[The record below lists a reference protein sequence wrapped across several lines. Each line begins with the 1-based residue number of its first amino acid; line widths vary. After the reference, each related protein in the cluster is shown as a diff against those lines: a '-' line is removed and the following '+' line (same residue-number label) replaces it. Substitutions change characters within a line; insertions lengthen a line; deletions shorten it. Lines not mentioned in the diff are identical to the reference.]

1 MPNDLSVWTMVLD
14 ASPIVQ
20 AVVFL
25 LLAASIASWA
35 IIFRKSRVISHSRR
49 QADKFETE
57 FWSGGDLATLYRSIE
72 TKGRAGTGLQSIF
85 ESGFGEFSRLRQL
98 GTPADQLLEGSR
110 RAMRVAQMREM
121 DRLERNLAMLATVG
135 STSPYVGL
143 FGTVWGIMSAFHN
156 LGNVQ
161 QATLAAVAPGIAEA
175 LVTTAIGLFA
185 AIPAVIAY
193 NRFADQVSRLELRF
207 DTFVE
212 EFSTILQ
219 RTGRRGRR
227 PEIHARTTASSQIDG
242 SDQRRALHRRD
253 AGAAHHF
260 HDHRTAAQGRYQSRF
275 AERGRTPDR
284 PRIFAEARA
293 LDRDHRCAWTPLRQ
307 LRAEPRQTR
316 DGSDGERSYRGTPAP
331 RSANPRA

>member
-1 MPNDLSVWTMVLD
+1 MPNDLSVWSMVLD

-20 AVVFL
+20 AVVALL
-25 LLAASIASWA
+25 LLASVTSWA
-35 IIFRKSRVISHSRR
+35 IIFRKSRVISHCRR
-49 QADKFETE
+49 TADQFESQ
-57 FWSGGDLATLYRSIE
+57 FWSGGDLAALYRNIE

-98 GTPADQLLEGSR
+98 GTPSDQLLEGAR

-121 DRLERNLAMLATVG
+121 DRLERNLATLATVG

-143 FGTVWGIMSAFHN
+143 FGTVWGIMTAFHN

-175 LVTTAIGLFA
+175 LITTAIGLFA

-219 RTGRRGRR
+219 R
-227 PEIHARTTASSQIDG
+227 HG
-242 SDQRRALHRRD
+242 S
-253 AGAAHHF
+253 
-260 HDHRTAAQGRYQSRF
+260 
-275 AERGRTPDR
+275 
-284 PRIFAEARA
+284 ARA
-293 LDRDHRCAWTPLRQ
+293 HLA
-307 LRAEPRQTR
+307 
-316 DGSDGERSYRGTPAP
+316 
-331 RSANPRA
+331 